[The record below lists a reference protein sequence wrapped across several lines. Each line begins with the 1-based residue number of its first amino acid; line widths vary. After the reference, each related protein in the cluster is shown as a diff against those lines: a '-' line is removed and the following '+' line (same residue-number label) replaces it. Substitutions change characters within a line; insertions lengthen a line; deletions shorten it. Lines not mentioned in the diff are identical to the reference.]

1 MKAAEAEGA
10 RGNASKRRRRVKVC
24 WSTLTCAV
32 LKVRGGGA
40 RKAESARSGSEER
53 SEADRKRESAPG
65 KVSGD
70 DSWRAPPVPIPNTE
84 VKPPNADGT
93 ELGTAWESR
102 KLPGSKGEREE
113 RKFFPLSNIR
123 KNGAASGSRASS
135 EAEAV
140 TKAERKSEPQAKERA
155 VGRQASRE
163 QTPNDPQ

>member
-1 MKAAEAEGA
+1 MFQGQLNLCSFEGA
-10 RGNASKRRRRVKVC
+10 GRGSEPSGENAERKRR
-24 WSTLTCAV
+24 
-32 LKVRGGGA
+32 
-40 RKAESARSGSEER
+40 ER
-53 SEADRKRESAPG
+53 SEADEKRGRAPRG

-123 KNGAASGSRASS
+123 EEKKRRYSS
-135 EAEAV
+135 VAQWQSIRLLTE
-140 TKAERKSEPQAKERA
+140 
-155 VGRQASRE
+155 GL
-163 QTPNDPQ
+163 

>member
-10 RGNASKRRRRVKVC
+10 RGNASERRRRVKVC

-40 RKAESARSGSEER
+40 RKAESARRGSEER

-123 KNGAASGSRASS
+123 EQHKGREKEKIFLSS
-135 EAEAV
+135 SMAEHSAV
-140 TKAERKSEPQAKERA
+140 NRRVVSSSLT
-155 VGRQASRE
+155 
-163 QTPNDPQ
+163 

>member
-1 MKAAEAEGA
+1 MLVNSDLCSFEGA
-10 RGNASKRRRRVKVC
+10 GRGSEPSGEDAERKRR
-24 WSTLTCAV
+24 
-32 LKVRGGGA
+32 
-40 RKAESARSGSEER
+40 ER
-53 SEADRKRESAPG
+53 SKADEKRGRAPRR

-123 KNGAASGSRASS
+123 EEKKRKYSS
-135 EAEAV
+135 VAQWQSIRLLTE
-140 TKAERKSEPQAKERA
+140 
-155 VGRQASRE
+155 GL
-163 QTPNDPQ
+163 

>member
-1 MKAAEAEGA
+1 MRDAEA
-10 RGNASKRRRRVKVC
+10 K
-24 WSTLTCAV
+24 
-32 LKVRGGGA
+32 
-40 RKAESARSGSEER
+40 
-53 SEADRKRESAPG
+53 SEAKRTGSGKAPLR

-123 KNGAASGSRASS
+123 
-135 EAEAV
+135 E
-140 TKAERKSEPQAKERA
+140 
-155 VGRQASRE
+155 
-163 QTPNDPQ
+163 